1 MLYGDGLL
9 VFPNEYGFGGG
20 ERGYMVLGF
29 CAKLFL
35 ITDVVLLK
43 E

>member
-1 MLYGDGLL
+1 MLDSDDLL
-9 VFPNEYGFGGG
+9 VFPNEYCFGGG

-29 CAKLFL
+29 CAELFL